1 MPNRKPPAKK
11 RRRRLPEKRLLP
23 SDQAEFR
30 IAENNGTRT
39 VTGYA
44 ALYNTR
50 SVDLGGFEEVLEPG
64 CFDEAM
70 ANNPDVFA
78 LFNHDPDSILA
89 RSTSGTLRLSLD
101 DKGLAYS
108 FEMPNTT
115 IGNDLSVLMERG
127 DIRGSSF
134 AFVTGKAEFRSDDNG
149 KSVRHVSKIAS
160 IHDVSVVSTPAYP
173 KASAAI
179 RSFKRW
185 QKKQGLE
192 DVDMQ
197 IPVELQGRLSVL
209 RNQARR
215 SKL

>member
-1 MPNRKPPAKK
+1 MPSPKPPAKK

-30 IAENNGTRT
+30 IAENGDTKT

-64 CFDEAM
+64 CFDAVMETQ
-70 ANNPDVFA
+70 PDVFA

-89 RSTSGTLRLSLD
+89 RSTSGTLKLSLD

-108 FEMPNTT
+108 FEMPKTT
-115 IGNDLSVLMERG
+115 LGNDLAVLMQRG

-134 AFVTGKAEFRSDDNG
+134 AFVTGDAEFRSDDSG
-149 KSVRHVSKIAS
+149 KSVRYISKIAS
-160 IHDVSVVSTPAYP
+160 LHDVAVCSTPAYP
-173 KASAAI
+173 KAGAAI

-185 QKKQGLE
+185 QKKQEEAQL
-192 DVDMQ
+192 DTN
-197 IPVELQGRLSVL
+197 IPVDLQGRLSVL

-215 SKL
+215 SSF